1 MAHEVIV
8 PEGNVVKLRR
18 SGVTVTGVEPESL
31 GEDIGFEVG
40 DRILK
45 VNDKKVRDVID
56 WRYHTSGESELRLA
70 VEKVDGD
77 LWDLDVEIDEGDDW
91 GLEFETMM
99 PRQCANDCIFCF
111 IKQNPA
117 DARKPL
123 FIKDED
129 IRLSFLHGNYTTMTT
144 LTQAEFD
151 RIVEQRLS
159 PQYVSVHATDPEL
172 RRYMLGRKTAD
183 DIVGTIGRLTTAGID
198 IHAQIVLCP
207 GVNDREQLR
216 RTVFDLASLHPGV
229 VSAAIVPLGMSTL
242 HSERDKLTPTTPGWC
257 AEVIDQV
264 RPWQREFRR
273 ALGTTFAFLGDEFY
287 LLAGRPLPSTRHY
300 GEYPQIEDGVG
311 MVRRFARNIDRAL
324 GEAGPLPD
332 RLRRGTLA
340 TGRLFAGPL
349 AGAVERIN
357 ARLGSSLAV
366 APVTNTYFGEEIT
379 VAGLISGRCLLAARE
394 AFTGDFLVIPKD
406 ALRAHDCVLIDGMHP
421 DDLEREL
428 GVPVYDSDAF
438 LAEAGLAD
446 PEEAYAPPRETY
458 PQVPFQW

>member
-18 SGVTVTGVEPESL
+18 IGVTVTSVEPGSL
-31 GEDIGFEVG
+31 AEDMGFEAG

-45 VNDKKVRDVID
+45 VNDRRIRDVID
-56 WRYHTSGESELRLA
+56 WRYYTSGETDLAVA
-70 VEKVDGD
+70 VEKADGE

-129 IRLSFLHGNYTTMTT
+129 IRLSFLHGNYTTMTS
-144 LTQAEFD
+144 LTRAEFD

-172 RRYMLGRKTAD
+172 RRYMLGRKTPD
-183 DIVGTIGRLTTAGID
+183 DILGTIRRLVERGID

-207 GVNDREQLR
+207 GINDGEQLR
-216 RTVFDLASLHPGV
+216 RTVFELSSLHPGV
-229 VSAAIVPLGMSTL
+229 VSAAIVPLGMSEL
-242 HSERDKLTPTTPGWC
+242 HAEREKLTPATPEWC
-257 AEVIDQV
+257 ASVIDVV

-273 ALGTTFAFLGDEFY
+273 TIGSTFAFLGDEFY
-287 LLAGRPLPSTRHY
+287 LLAGRPLPSARHY

-311 MVRRFARNIDRAL
+311 MVRRFQRGLERAL
-324 GEAGPLPD
+324 VDAAPLPGH
-332 RLRRGTLA
+332 LRHGTLA

-349 AGAVERIN
+349 EQAARLVN
-357 ARLGSSLAV
+357 ARLDSSLCAIG
-366 APVTNTYFGEEIT
+366 VTNTYFGEEIT
-379 VAGLISGRCLLAARE
+379 VAGLVSGRCFLAARDRIV
-394 AFTGDFLVIPKD
+394 GDFLVIPKD
-406 ALRAHDCVLIDGMHP
+406 ALRSHDCVFIDGMHP

-428 GVPVYDSDAF
+428 GIPVYDSDTF

-446 PEEAYAPPRETY
+446 ADEAYAPPRESY